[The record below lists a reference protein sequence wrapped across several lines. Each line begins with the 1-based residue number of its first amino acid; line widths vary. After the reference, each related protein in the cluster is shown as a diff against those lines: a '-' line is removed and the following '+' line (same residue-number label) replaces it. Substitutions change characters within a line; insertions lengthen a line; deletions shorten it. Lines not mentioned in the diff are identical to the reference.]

1 MIVVEFAYMI
11 SIPVRNIV
19 VRSDDSITTLLFDYI
34 TAGSVYL
41 IAIIVAIIL
50 FLQLLFIFLHG

>member
-1 MIVVEFAYMI
+1 MIVAEFAYMI

-19 VRSDDSITTLLFDYI
+19 VSDESITTLLLDYI

-50 FLQLLFIFLHG
+50 FIQLLFIFLHG